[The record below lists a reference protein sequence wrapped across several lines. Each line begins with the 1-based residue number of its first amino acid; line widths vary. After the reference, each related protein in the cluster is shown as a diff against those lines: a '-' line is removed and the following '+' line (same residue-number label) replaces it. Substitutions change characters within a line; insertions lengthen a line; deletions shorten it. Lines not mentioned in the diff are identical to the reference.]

1 MFHRLFILGL
11 VLFLCFSGQIVLG
24 EEPEPAW
31 VVSPTVGFSL
41 FEGKLGIE
49 DRPVYGLSAGVKL
62 NEHWEFEGTLS
73 YLDTETKGTEKSDLE
88 IYQLAMSL
96 IYVISPAKRLSPYLL
111 AGGGGFSADS
121 DSFGTKSGGELH
133 LGVGLRYGL
142 NSRLSLKG
150 EVRHQTFFGMIDD
163 EGKRK
168 TAHNLTTLVGLD
180 VRFPQAQASAA
191 MASPAP
197 EKNVEEPPIMTKAP
211 SVAEAL
217 PAESPEQ
224 LTDEELRRIDASSA
238 TASGTGAAPELS
250 SPTSASAE
258 LRVAPRFAAGGEEL
272 LDWATGDLEKIG
284 DLIHDQPMAKIFI
297 VGDVDEGSLT
307 FVKFKLLERR
317 ALRLR
322 LFLIERF
329 DLASASVEVLSPN
342 ALNRRIKK
350 LSHRPVVIRF
360 TPVEGDRLGDVSGQ
374 GV

>member
-1 MFHRLFILGL
+1 MSHRLLILGL
-11 VLFLCFSGQIVLG
+11 VLSLCFSGQIVLG

-31 VVSPTVGFSL
+31 VVTPRVGFTL
-41 FEGKLGIE
+41 FEGELGIE
-49 DRPVYGLSAGVKL
+49 DRPAYGLGAGVKF
-62 NEHWEFEGTLS
+62 NEHWGFEGTLS
-73 YLDTETKGTEKSDLE
+73 YLGTETRGTEKSDLE

-121 DSFGTKSGGELH
+121 DGFGTKTGGALH
-133 LGVGLRYGL
+133 LGAGLRYGL

-163 EGKRK
+163 EGRRK

-180 VRFPQAQASAA
+180 VRFPQAQASAIA
-191 MASPAP
+191 ASPAP
-197 EKNVEEPPIMTKAP
+197 EKNVEEPPIMTATP
-211 SVAEAL
+211 SLAVAL
-217 PAESPEQ
+217 PPESPEQ

-250 SPTSASAE
+250 APTSASAE
-258 LRVAPRFAAGGEEL
+258 LKVAPRFAAGGEEL
-272 LDWATGDLEKIG
+272 RDWAPGDLEKIG
-284 DLIHDQPMAKIFI
+284 DLIHDQPTAKIFI

-307 FVKFKLLERR
+307 FAKFKLLERR

-329 DLASASVEVLSPN
+329 ELASASVEVLSPD

-350 LSHRPVVIRF
+350 LSHRPIVIRF
-360 TPVEGDRLGDVSGQ
+360 TLAEGDRE
-374 GV
+374 GVK